1 MLALSLLFDALKQH
15 HGLHRGLLYYTHK
28 LRLPVASRRA
38 AVDASSNQSDFI
50 FVPRE
55 KDRGLLYYSRYIYYI
70 GPVIRHNHS
79 VVTIELLN
87 VPSSNL
93 YQTLTMYSRLV
104 LQPIHETFGGIVPSK
119 PVRYF
124 TECRV
129 TACRSSNASISVNAT
144 PTRRDATPVHASF
157 SSTSKPLRFCI
168 RNQDTKCIGRSTLWK
183 V

>member
-1 MLALSLLFDALKQH
+1 MPLKATGKSERMKVTKSDSDVNIEKQRRVSLGAW
-15 HGLHRGLLYYTHK
+15 
-28 LRLPVASRRA
+28 LRVARC
-38 AVDASSNQSDFI
+38 AVIDDLIQ
-50 FVPRE
+50 
-55 KDRGLLYYSRYIYYI
+55 YYI